1 MATESS
7 RKLFLIFFFPGLTS
21 LVTLTIAIDPY
32 FESRCANNTGNYTA
46 NSAYE
51 RDLSSLFNEIS
62 STTKLNS
69 GFFHSKFGEVNAIA
83 LCRGDVKLN
92 VCTSCLN
99 DTISEMKE
107 RCPRYKEAIGW
118 SEFCMLRYSSRD
130 ISERLELSP
139 EACIYDLNDVIG
151 DRDAYI
157 QEVVMLVDNLRSR
170 AAAGG
175 TLLKYAADNSSH
187 GAYQMLYALVQ
198 CTPDLS
204 KQDCNDCLEG
214 ATRKIRGCCTGKNG
228 CRVLLPSCNLRF
240 ESYPFSD
247 AAPAIPP
254 PQSPSDN
261 QSTEGRVSK

>member
-1 MATESS
+1 
-7 RKLFLIFFFPGLTS
+7 
-21 LVTLTIAIDPY
+21 
-32 FESRCANNTGNYTA
+32 
-46 NSAYE
+46 
-51 RDLSSLFNEIS
+51 
-62 STTKLNS
+62 
-69 GFFHSKFGEVNAIA
+69 
-83 LCRGDVKLN
+83 
-92 VCTSCLN
+92 
-99 DTISEMKE
+99 MKQ

-139 EACIYDLNDVIG
+139 EACIYNVNDVIR

-157 QEVVMLVDNLRSR
+157 QEVVMLVDNLRSQ

-214 ATRKIRGCCTGKNG
+214 ATRKIRRCCTGKNG
-228 CRVLLPSCNLRF
+228 CRSPEGTLPDGKEIEVKGLSRTFGQGLFEFKNEVMFAKLRHRNLVRLLGCCLEKNEKLLVLSILNRHRSAYCDQ
-240 ESYPFSD
+240 EIY
-247 AAPAIPP
+247 
-254 PQSPSDN
+254 
-261 QSTEGRVSK
+261 STT